1 MQNSPKGNP
10 EPGKPAA
17 KGSEEELRRLYPHY
31 DAKFKSLE
39 NRPFIFRYGPLRVIY
54 NVVSDMFNS
63 WRGQV
68 KDPSSSTGW
77 RERTDQ
83 EKRQLYREEDAAR
96 RNKKR

>member
-10 EPGKPAA
+10 EPGKANA

-31 DAKFKSLE
+31 DAGCKSLE
-39 NRPFIFRYGPLRVIY
+39 NRPFIFRYGPLKVIY
-54 NVVSDMFNS
+54 NVVSDMFNG

-83 EKRQLYREEDAAR
+83 EKRQLYREEDEAR
-96 RNKKR
+96 RNKRR